1 MGTDRTAAQKS
12 RLKSAEA
19 VKVVTGS
26 TSTQLCLSCHKLY
39 TTSLSPLLSLSQ
51 SSRSDSLARLSGDCW
66 CRQPSTAEPQPRV
79 APLRWGL
86 ARRRVCGYSL
96 IGLPGLHATDSSPK
110 LVSRVQTGH
119 MWVSTHFMPPH
130 HPPSS
135 PSTHLLAALCP
146 ADPGSSLPRSVGGH
160 RRSGP
165 VGLDVRLGGQDW
177 DTQEA
182 WTVHTRPRVDQTGPT
197 RRAGELKPAQ
207 PVARWR
213 RRRLCHSLEVCSCK
227 LMAPRFS
234 ILSLLDQVSP
244 HQGSVQEV
252 EREAQS
258 VFCSIRT
265 LRTGRPT

>member
-26 TSTQLCLSCHKLY
+26 TSTQLCLSCHKPY

-119 MWVSTHFMPPH
+119 MWVSTQFMPPH
-130 HPPSS
+130 HPPIFSEHS
-135 PSTHLLAALCP
+135 
-146 ADPGSSLPRSVGGH
+146 
-160 RRSGP
+160 P
-165 VGLDVRLGGQDW
+165 VGCTMPCRSWQ
-177 DTQEA
+177 
-182 WTVHTRPRVDQTGPT
+182 
-197 RRAGELKPAQ
+197 
-207 PVARWR
+207 
-213 RRRLCHSLEVCSCK
+213 
-227 LMAPRFS
+227 
-234 ILSLLDQVSP
+234 
-244 HQGSVQEV
+244 
-252 EREAQS
+252 
-258 VFCSIRT
+258 
-265 LRTGRPT
+265 